1 MGMADRFVNGTDAL
15 AELNLVHAR
24 RQSAH
29 RSFLWRDTEMN
40 VGSRTLKRMIIA
52 TALCG
57 LFLGTMIPNVS
68 HAAAPSCY
76 VYNGQGYCEYNGRVA
91 QAYINA
97 YNQILL
103 YFDTPVSPASL
114 SAAGITGVSSYSA
127 AIYRVT
133 DNPEYAR
140 ALYATLLAAQA
151 RGATISV
158 QLWGTHDGYLKMDRI
173 WIYE

>member
-1 MGMADRFVNGTDAL
+1 MKDILRLTWSRLRLQLSAVLAILIAL
-15 AELNLVHAR
+15 GA
-24 RQSAH
+24 S
-29 RSFLWRDTEMN
+29 S
-40 VGSRTLKRMIIA
+40 
-52 TALCG
+52 TA
-57 LFLGTMIPNVS
+57 S
-68 HAAAPSCY
+68 AAAPVCA

-103 YFDTPVSPASL
+103 YFDAPVSPASL
-114 SAAGITGVSSYSA
+114 SAAGITGVSSYGA